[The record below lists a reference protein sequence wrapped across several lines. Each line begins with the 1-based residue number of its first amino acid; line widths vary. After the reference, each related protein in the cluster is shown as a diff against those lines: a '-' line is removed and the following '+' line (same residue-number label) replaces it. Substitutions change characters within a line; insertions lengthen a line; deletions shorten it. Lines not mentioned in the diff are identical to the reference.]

1 MQLGVCY
8 YPEQWP
14 ESYWPSDAARMV
26 EMGISHVRIA
36 EFAWSC
42 IEPESGRFDWAWL
55 DQAVQTLS
63 SAGLK
68 IIMCTPTATP
78 PKWLVDSDPSM
89 LAIDGNGQPK
99 RAGSRKHYCFSSTSF
114 RVQSKRISAA
124 VAQRYGQHPAV
135 VAWQTDNE
143 YGCHSTVE
151 SFSVDARKRF
161 RKWLAARYKK
171 IDKLN
176 EAWGNVF
183 WSQTYRNFDE
193 IDPPFQSVTEAHP
206 ALRLDWKRFGSDEV
220 VEFNR
225 EQVDIIRHESPGR
238 LVTHNFMGFF
248 TEFDHYKVS
257 KDLDVASLDSY
268 PIGFTQM
275 FFLNEHEKQM
285 WAKTGHPDIPSFHYD
300 LYRGM
305 CKQSKW
311 WVMEQQPGPVNWAH
325 WNPIPK
331 DGMVRLWTWQA
342 MAHGCGLVSY
352 FRWRQAPFAQEQM
365 HAGLL
370 APDSSE
376 AQGGLEVKQLAK
388 EIRKIQNEFPS
399 GLQKSK
405 AQVAL
410 VFDYDSIWMSEI
422 QPQGKD
428 YNALELVFRLYS
440 TLRGLGL
447 DVDIVSTQADL
458 SGYRLIVLAA
468 QWQIESALQIQL
480 EKSKAQILI
489 APRAGSK
496 SEYLSIAEPLPP
508 GRLSKLA
515 GVKVLRVGS
524 LPPSVNEPLFAAD
537 KLPNEDSSSLTTSS
551 AHVSRWIEELQCT
564 EALPLWVNAKGR
576 PVVTRNGNVTYVGA
590 WIADVDWQNLLLNIC
605 KDANIQA
612 KKLPQGLRLSRFGQV
627 VLAANFSDQA
637 ISWQPNM
644 DAVAIKQQTKRILL
658 GEEAIPPQGIAIW
671 QVC

>member
-14 ESYWPSDAARMV
+14 QSYWATDAARMV

-42 IEPESGRFDWAWL
+42 IEPKAARFDWAWL
-55 DQAVQTLS
+55 DKAVQTLS
-63 SAGLK
+63 DAGLK

-78 PKWLVDSDPSM
+78 PKWLVDSDTSI
-89 LAIDGNGQPK
+89 LAIDANGQPK
-99 RAGSRKHYCFSSTSF
+99 RAGSRRHYCFSSVAY
-114 RVQSKRISAA
+114 RAQSKRITAA
-124 VAQRYGQHPAV
+124 VARRYGQHPAV

-143 YGCHSTVE
+143 YGCHLTVQ
-151 SFSVDARKRF
+151 SFSLDARHRF
-161 RKWLAARYKK
+161 RAWLAQRYAS

-176 EAWGNVF
+176 TAWGNVF
-183 WSQTYRNFDE
+183 WSQTYASFDE
-193 IDPPFQSVTEAHP
+193 IDPPFQAVTEGHP

-225 EQVDIIRHESPGR
+225 EQVDIIRRESPGR

-275 FFLNEHEKQM
+275 FFLNDQEKHL
-285 WAKTGHPDIPSFHYD
+285 WAQTGHPDIPGFHYD

-305 CKQSKW
+305 CAQNKW

-342 MAHGCGLVSY
+342 MMHGCELVSY

-376 AQGGLEVKQLAK
+376 AQGAKEVKQLAQ
-388 EIRKIQNEFPS
+388 EIQQLQHAFPA
-399 GLQKSK
+399 GLSK
-405 AQVAL
+405 KQAAVAL
-410 VFDYDSIWMSEI
+410 VFDYDSLWMADI
-422 QPQGKD
+422 QPQGLD
-428 YNALELVFRLYS
+428 YNALELAFRLYS

-447 DVDIVSTQADL
+447 DVDIVASHADL
-458 SGYRLIVLAA
+458 SGYRLLVVAA
-468 QWQIESALQIQL
+468 QWWVNDALQSQL
-480 EKSKAQILI
+480 ETTTAQVLI

-496 SEYLSIAEPLPP
+496 SEHLSVSEPLPP
-508 GRLSKLA
+508 GSLTTLVGA
-515 GVKVLRVGS
+515 KVLRVGS
-524 LPPSVNEPLFAAD
+524 LPPSVSVPLFVAEAAA
-537 KLPNEDSSSLTTSS
+537 LTAWPAPQT
-551 AHVSRWIEELQCT
+551 AHASRWIEELQCLD
-564 EALPLWVNAKGR
+564 ARPLLVTAKGQ
-576 PVVTRNGNVTYVGA
+576 PVVTRKGKVTYAGA
-590 WIADVDWQNLLLNIC
+590 WLADADWQHLCIDIC
-605 KDANIQA
+605 TLAGIQTTR
-612 KKLPQGLRLSRFGQV
+612 LPQGLRLSYIDKV

-637 ISWQPNM
+637 MAWQPHNV
-644 DAVAIKQQTKRILL
+644 AVAPAQSSLRILL
-658 GEEAIPPQGIAIW
+658 GEDTIPPQGIAIW

>member
-14 ESYWPSDAARMV
+14 ESDWSVDAARMV
-26 EMGISHVRIA
+26 AMGISHVRIA

-42 IEPESGRFDWAWL
+42 IEPDAGRFDWAWL
-55 DQAVQTLS
+55 DRVLQTLS
-63 SAGLK
+63 AAGLK

-78 PKWLVDSDPSM
+78 PKWLVDSDASI
-89 LAIDGNGQPK
+89 LAIDSHGQPK
-99 RAGSRKHYCFSSTSF
+99 RAGSRRHYCFSSQSF
-114 RVQSKRISAA
+114 RFQSKRISTA
-124 VAQRYGQHPAV
+124 VAERYGHHPAV

-151 SFSVDARKRF
+151 SFSVDARSRF
-161 RKWLAARYKK
+161 RKWLALRYSS

-176 EAWGNVF
+176 AAWGNVF

-193 IDPPFQSVTEAHP
+193 IDPPFQAVTEAHP

-220 VEFNR
+220 VDFNR
-225 EQVDIIRHESPGR
+225 EQVDIIKRESPGR
-238 LVTHNFMGFF
+238 LITHNFLGFF

-257 KDLDVASLDSY
+257 EDLDVASLDSY

-275 FFLNEHEKQM
+275 FFLNDQEKSM
-285 WAKTGHPDIPSFHYD
+285 WSETGHPDIPSFHYD

-305 CKQSKW
+305 CAQNKW

-376 AQGGLEVKQLAK
+376 AQGAAEVRQLAEELQDIK
-388 EIRKIQNEFPS
+388 HVFPQ
-399 GLQKSK
+399 GLQKSR
-405 AQVAL
+405 ARVAL
-410 VFDYDSIWMSEI
+410 IFDYDTMWMANI
-422 QPQGKD
+422 QPQGLN
-428 YNALELVFRLYS
+428 YNAIELVFRLYS
-440 TLRGLGL
+440 IMRGLGL
-447 DVDIVSTQADL
+447 DVDIVSSQADL
-458 SGYRLIVLAA
+458 SEYSLLVVAA
-468 QWQIESALQIQL
+468 QWWVDSSLQTQL
-480 EKSKAQILI
+480 EQHAAHVLI

-496 SEYLSIAEPLPP
+496 SNQLSVAEPLPP
-508 GRLSKLA
+508 GLLTDLVGA
-515 GVKVLRVGS
+515 KVMRVGS
-524 LPPSVNEPLFAAD
+524 LPPTVTVPLYSTDGLQVAQA
-537 KLPNEDSSSLTTSS
+537 
-551 AHVSRWIEELQCT
+551 SRWIEDLKCLD
-564 EALPLWVNAKGR
+564 AKPLWLNAKGL
-576 PVVTRNGNVTYVGA
+576 PVVTRKNKVTYAGA
-590 WIADVDWQNLLLNIC
+590 WLSDAAWQNLLVDIC
-605 KDANIQA
+605 AQA
-612 KKLPQGLRLSRFGQV
+612 DIDTSPLPQGLRLSYIDKV
-627 VLAANFSDQA
+627 VLAANFSSQDIVWHPSKA
-637 ISWQPNM
+637 
-644 DAVAIKQQTKRILL
+644 AVANKQQPIRILL
-658 GEEAIPPQGIAIW
+658 GEETIPPQGIAIW